1 MRKLLVASL
10 LAIAAVV
17 ATEACA
23 MQRSEASMN
32 FDKENV
38 RPFLTE
44 LERRLHLGIEIDA
57 LAQFLLD
64 TPIDEEHAVTIPIRY
79 RGKPM
84 ALLVR
89 AYMDDVDAPDLY
101 FETDSKTLRNAIDA
115 EMARFAKARG
125 L

>member
-1 MRKLLVASL
+1 MRKLFAASL
-10 LAIAAVV
+10 LALAAVI

-23 MQRSEASMN
+23 TQRGEASMN

-57 LAQFLLD
+57 LARFLLD

-79 RGKPM
+79 QGKPM

-89 AYMDDVDAPDLY
+89 AHMDDIDAPDLY
-101 FETDSKTLRNAIDA
+101 FETDSKVLRKAIDA
-115 EMARFAKARG
+115 EMVRFAKARG